1 MVIFHYTKI
10 GAGSSR
16 LTLRTDKTIKLW
28 KVFDKQIKVVSS
40 NNHHDDKQQPL
51 PTPINPAAL
60 RLPSMQIQDR
70 IVAAVPRKVYQN
82 AHAYHVNS
90 ISINS
95 DGETFISGD
104 DLRINL
110 WNLNISDQSFSGC
123 TYGLGVVRKMLS
135 VSIPDSRRYR

>member
-1 MVIFHYTKI
+1 MVIFEIRT
-10 GAGSSR
+10 STSVSPW
-16 LTLRTDKTIKLW
+16 LTLRSDKTIKLW

-110 WNLNISDQSFSGC
+110 WNLNISDQSFSRY
-123 TYGLGVVRKMLS
+123 TYR
-135 VSIPDSRRYR
+135 

>member
-1 MVIFHYTKI
+1 MASVAVSADTFAKLIFQK
-10 GAGSSR
+10 
-16 LTLRTDKTIKLW
+16 DKTIKLW
-28 KVFDKQIKVVSS
+28 KVFDKSIKIVAS
-40 NNHHDDKQQPL
+40 NNHHDEKQQPL
-51 PTPINPAAL
+51 PTPIEPSAL
-60 RLPSMQIQDR
+60 RLPRMQIQDR

-110 WNLNISDQSFSGC
+110 WNLNISDRSFSEY
-123 TYGLGVVRKMLS
+123 T
-135 VSIPDSRRYR
+135 